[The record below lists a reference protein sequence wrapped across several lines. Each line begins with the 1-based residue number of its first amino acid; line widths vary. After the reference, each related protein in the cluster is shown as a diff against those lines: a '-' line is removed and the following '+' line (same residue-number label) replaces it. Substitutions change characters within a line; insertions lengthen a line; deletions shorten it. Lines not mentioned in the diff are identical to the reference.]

1 MLNTLNVPAFFGA
14 LALTIMKF
22 RRRTCADS
30 DDYLASSKEV
40 AEAAGGFGRGYNSVG
55 GGGGRVNFYAQDC
68 TGGADA
74 LLLDSGISF
83 NYYPTRTFIL
93 SWSVGM
99 GWTGVVLC
107 TLSSG
112 CVFVLSKLMRNG
124 PLFRANVT

>member
-1 MLNTLNVPAFFGA
+1 
-14 LALTIMKF
+14 MKF

-30 DDYLASSKEV
+30 DGYLAPGSKGV
-40 AEAAGGFGRGYNSVG
+40 AEGAAGGFGRGYNSI
-55 GGGGRVNFYAQDC
+55 GGGRVNFYAQDC

-74 LLLDSGISF
+74 LLLDSGISSDF
-83 NYYPTRTFIL
+83 YPTRTFIL

-99 GWTGVVLC
+99 GWTGVALC